1 MKNRA
6 KRWIGI
12 LLAVCLVMAMLPTA
26 ALAVDT
32 GKAIQLVLGGSADN
46 IGGKQADSIYFGTY
60 YQSNGSTK
68 EPVKWRVLSNGNQQL
83 FLLSDQNLDVFQY
96 HTEQEYVT
104 WETSTMRSWLNG
116 YDASANTGGSNGTD
130 YTGDNFLAAAFS
142 AGEQRAIATTTVVND
157 ENTDYGTDG
166 GNDTNDRIFLLSIEE
181 TDNRNYFPQFSSS
194 RYSTNTAYVA
204 DGGKLGISMAEAGE
218 GDWWWLRSPGS
229 NNTMAAFI
237 EEDGG
242 DVYEGNPVNNKGAA
256 VRPAFNLD
264 LDDVLFTSAAEGGK
278 SASGMDNGLTA
289 VANYSGN
296 EWKLTLLDGTRGFDI
311 SNVAWSGNTLTFSY
325 SRART
330 GSNEYIS
337 AIIEEN
343 GAITYYGRILQLTS
357 ESGTASLSLPSGVT
371 LSDTTKLHVFNEQVN
386 GDKRTDYASGLSGV
400 SAPEKPAITTTNLS
414 GGKVGEAYS
423 QTLAATGAA
432 PITWSIESGSLPA
445 GLTLSGNT
453 ISGTPTTAGTFTFTV
468 KAGNSVGNDTKEL
481 SIVIQAAPVE
491 PDPGQPPVITT
502 TTLSGGK
509 VGEAYSQTLAA
520 TGAAPITWSIESGSL
535 PAGLTLSGNTISGT
549 PTTAGTFT
557 FTVKAGNSVG
567 NDTKELSIV
576 VQAAPVEPDPGQPPV
591 ITSPTTD
598 QKITVA
604 VDDTATLRVTAQ
616 DAQSYQWYADR
627 GSGFKAISGATGASY
642 TTSPVTLENDGY
654 RYYCVAANADGTAR
668 SPIFTLNVREVEEV
682 PPTGDSSQ
690 MGLWLGLALLSF
702 AGLAA
707 GATLWRRKRAS

>member
-1 MKNRA
+1 MKNRT

-26 ALAVDT
+26 ALAADT
-32 GKAIQLVLGGSADN
+32 GKAIQLVVGGSADN
-46 IGGKQADSIYFGTY
+46 IGGKQADNIYFGTY
-60 YQSNGSTK
+60 FQSNGSTK

-83 FLLSDQNLDVFQY
+83 FLLSDQNLEVFQY
-96 HTEQEYVT
+96 HTEQENVT
-104 WETSTMRSWLNG
+104 WETSTIRSWLNG
-116 YDASANTGGSNGTD
+116 YGASANAGGSNGTD
-130 YTGDNFLAAAFS
+130 YTGDNFLDAAFS
-142 AGEQRAIATTTVVND
+142 AKEQAAIAETAVVND
-157 ENTDYGTDG
+157 DNKDDIYGTNGDG
-166 GNDTNDRIFLLSIEE
+166 GNNTNDRIFLLSIAEAE
-181 TDNRNYFPQFSSS
+181 NRSYFPKGSNSRFSA
-194 RYSTNTAYVA
+194 NTVYVA
-204 DGGKLGISMAEAGE
+204 DGGKLKCYMNEAGE
-218 GDWWWLRSPGS
+218 LDGWWLRSPGFDNS
-229 NNTMAAFI
+229 MAAFI

-242 DVYEGNPVNNKGAA
+242 GVYEGDPVNTKGTA
-256 VRPAFNLD
+256 VRPAFNLN
-264 LDDVLFTSAAEGGK
+264 LSSVLFTSAATDGK
-278 SASGMDNGLTA
+278 PTGTGLTA

-296 EWKLTLLDGTRGFDI
+296 EWKLTLLDGTRDFDI

-357 ESGTASLSLPSGVT
+357 ESGTASLSLPSGVA
-371 LSDTTKLHVFNEQVN
+371 LGDTTTLHVFNEQVN
-386 GDKRTDYASGLSGV
+386 GDKRTDYASGLSAV
-400 SAPEKPAITTTNLS
+400 PAPEKPA
-414 GGKVGEAYS
+414 
-423 QTLAATGAA
+423 
-432 PITWSIESGSLPA
+432 
-445 GLTLSGNT
+445 
-453 ISGTPTTAGTFTFTV
+453 
-468 KAGNSVGNDTKEL
+468 
-481 SIVIQAAPVE
+481 
-491 PDPGQPPVITT
+491 ITT

>member
-1 MKNRA
+1 MKNRT
-6 KRWIGI
+6 KRWIGV

-32 GKAIQLVLGGSADN
+32 GKAIQLVVGGSADN
-46 IGGKQADSIYFGTY
+46 IGGKQADNIYFGTY
-60 YQSNGSTK
+60 FQSNGSTK

-83 FLLSDQNLDVFQY
+83 FLLSDQNLEVFQY
-96 HTEQEYVT
+96 HTEQENVT
-104 WETSTMRSWLNG
+104 WETSTIRSWLNG
-116 YDASANTGGSNGTD
+116 YGASSNTGGSNGTD
-130 YTGDNFLAAAFS
+130 YTGDNFLNAAFS

-157 ENTDYGTDG
+157 ENRDYGTDG
-166 GNDTNDRIFLLSIEE
+166 GNDTNDRIFLLSLTE
-181 TDNRNYFPQFSSS
+181 TYNRTYFP
-194 RYSTNTAYVA
+194 RGTNLRSTNTAYVA
-204 DGGKLGISMAEAGE
+204 GGGKLGRGMNGANEP
-218 GDWWWLRSPGS
+218 DRYWLRSPGFEHWQ
-229 NNTMAAFI
+229 AAFM
-237 EEDGG
+237 EDDGSQVA
-242 DVYEGNPVNNKGAA
+242 DGNPVNDRATA

-289 VANYSGN
+289 VQNYSGN
-296 EWKLTLLDGTRGFDI
+296 EWKLTLLDSSRGFDI
-311 SNVAWSGNTLTFSY
+311 ADVAWSGNTLTFSY

-400 SAPEKPAITTTNLS
+400 PAPEKPAITTTTLS

-468 KAGNSVGNDTKEL
+468 KAGNSVGNDTREL
-481 SIVIQAAPVE
+481 SIVVQAAPVE

-567 NDTKELSIV
+567 NDTRELSIV

>member
-1 MKNRA
+1 MKNRT

-26 ALAVDT
+26 ALAADT

-46 IGGKQADSIYFGTY
+46 IGGKQADNIYFGTY
-60 YQSNGSTK
+60 YQSNDSTK

-96 HTEQEYVT
+96 HTEPEYVT

-116 YDASANTGGSNGTD
+116 YGASSNTGGSSGTD
-130 YTGDNFLAAAFS
+130 YTGDNFLDTAFS
-142 AGEQRAIATTTVVND
+142 TEEQSAIVETTVVNND
-157 ENTDYGTDG
+157 NKDDIIYGTDG
-166 GNDTNDRIFLLSIEE
+166 EGGNNTTDRVFLLSIEE

-204 DGGKLGISMAEAGE
+204 DGGKLGSSMYEAGE
-218 GDWWWLRSPGS
+218 GDRWWLRSPGS

-242 DVYEGNPVNNKGAA
+242 DAYEGNPVNNKGAA

-278 SASGMDNGLTA
+278 SASGMDSGLTA
-289 VANYSGN
+289 VQNYSGN
-296 EWKLTLLDGTRGFDI
+296 EWKLTLLDGSRGFDI
-311 SNVAWSGNTLTFSY
+311 ADVAWSGNTLTFSY

-330 GSNEYIS
+330 GTNEYIS

-400 SAPEKPAITTTNLS
+400 SAPEKPAITTT
-414 GGKVGEAYS
+414 
-423 QTLAATGAA
+423 
-432 PITWSIESGSLPA
+432 
-445 GLTLSGNT
+445 
-453 ISGTPTTAGTFTFTV
+453 
-468 KAGNSVGNDTKEL
+468 
-481 SIVIQAAPVE
+481 
-491 PDPGQPPVITT
+491 
-502 TTLSGGK
+502 TLSGGK

-557 FTVKAGNSVG
+557 FKVKAANGAGS
-567 NDTKELSIV
+567 DTKGLSIV

-604 VDDTATLRVTAQ
+604 VDDTATLRVTAK

-654 RYYCVAANADGTAR
+654 RYYCVAANADGTAN
-668 SPIFTLNVREVEEV
+668 SPIFTLNVQESVDV
-682 PPTGDSSQ
+682 PATGDSSQ
-690 MGLWLGLALLSF
+690 MGLWLGLVLLSF

-707 GATLWRRKRAS
+707 CATLWRRNRAR

>member
-1 MKNRA
+1 MKNRT
-6 KRWIGI
+6 KRWIGV

-26 ALAVDT
+26 ALAADT
-32 GKAIQLVLGGSADN
+32 GKAIQLVVGGSADN
-46 IGGKQADSIYFGTY
+46 IGGKQADNIYFGTY
-60 YQSNGSTK
+60 FQSNSSTK
-68 EPVKWRVLSNGNQQL
+68 EPVKWRVLSSDGEQL

-116 YDASANTGGSNGTD
+116 YGASSNTGGSSGTD
-130 YTGDNFLAAAFS
+130 YTGDNFLDTAFS
-142 AGEQRAIATTTVVND
+142 TEEQSAIVETTVVNND
-157 ENTDYGTDG
+157 NKDDIIYGTDG
-166 GNDTNDRIFLLSIEE
+166 EGGNNTTDRVFLLSIEE

-218 GDWWWLRSPGS
+218 GARWWLRSPGS

-242 DVYEGNPVNNKGAA
+242 DVYEGNPVNYEGVA

-278 SASGMDNGLTA
+278 SASGMDSGLTA

-296 EWKLTLLDGTRGFDI
+296 EWKLTLLDGSRGFDI
-311 SNVAWSGNTLTFSY
+311 ANVAWSGNTLTFSY

-371 LSDTTKLHVFNEQVN
+371 LGDTTTLHVFNEQVN

-400 SAPEKPAITTTNLS
+400 SAPEKPAITTT
-414 GGKVGEAYS
+414 
-423 QTLAATGAA
+423 
-432 PITWSIESGSLPA
+432 
-445 GLTLSGNT
+445 
-453 ISGTPTTAGTFTFTV
+453 
-468 KAGNSVGNDTKEL
+468 
-481 SIVIQAAPVE
+481 
-491 PDPGQPPVITT
+491 
-502 TTLSGGK
+502 TLSGGK

-520 TGAAPITWSIESGSL
+520 TGAAAITWSIESGSL